1 LRALALLERS
11 GELGALENALRQAQ
25 RERGQLVL
33 IEGPAGLGKTSLLKV
48 TLQVAAGLGFSC
60 LRARA
65 SELERDFPYGCVRQL
80 LEPALARAASAERER
95 LFEGAAALAA
105 PLFALGGIREPAAAS
120 DSALSML
127 HGLYW
132 LLNNLAREA
141 PVALV
146 VDDLHWCDGESLR
159 FFNYLAPR
167 LDGIPL
173 AIFVSA
179 RESISAGLARLCQE
193 PETQVLRPS
202 PLSVEACAAM
212 CEHSLGVP
220 ATPDFVVACHGATG
234 GNPFFL
240 ELLLREAKELTF
252 LAETQQAARVRRFG
266 PAAVARTVLLRLST
280 APAAATSL
288 VRALAVLG
296 DGTRVSEAARFAEI
310 PMDEA
315 ARAAD
320 LLVALAIL
328 KQGQGLEFAHPIVRQ
343 AVYEDTG
350 FHERARA
357 HARAARI
364 LAECGAAEE
373 RIAAQIVQAEPA
385 AEAARVGLLRRVAAE
400 ALVRGAPGAAVAWL
414 KRALAEPPPPALR
427 AEVLLELGSAELRV
441 AAPDALGHLSTAEQA
456 LRQPE
461 LRAFAVRQ
469 LANALCNTGEV
480 ERALTLIEAAIVAIE
495 PEDRELALLLEAEF
509 AAKAQQAGREARARA
524 VALLARH
531 AELEGVTPG
540 ERLVLA
546 SLAFERARA
555 CESASEA
562 LRYLEPALAA
572 GGLFGERQ
580 PDVVGPF
587 YALVVGLLATDA
599 LEFALLHLE
608 RALVE
613 ARARGS
619 IPAIAFLIA
628 HRGWFHLRG
637 GAVAEAEADAR
648 AALELLGGHEI
659 DLGRR
664 FALALLCEA
673 LIENDQLEAAGQ
685 ALRESGLAGEIP
697 PALGNDI
704 LLEARGVLRVASGDA
719 SEGLEDLLEFG
730 RRIEAGGAAHPLA
743 ARWRSRAC
751 FALAATGCREPAREM
766 ALEEL
771 ERARRWGTESG
782 IGLALRACALVAGD
796 TPSMDGLREAVEVL
810 RRSPARLEYARA
822 LTDLGAAQRRANR
835 RAEARGPLQEAL
847 ALARKCGAG
856 GLVARA
862 STELR
867 AAGGPVSDAAA
878 AGIGR
883 LTVAER
889 RVAELA
895 AQGHNNPRIAQALF
909 VTRKTIETHLGHIYA
924 KLEISG
930 RTELSRALSAEG
942 SAPTAER

>member
-1 LRALALLERS
+1 LALLERD
-11 GELGALENALRQAQ
+11 GELAALESALRQAQ

-33 IEGPAGLGKTSLLKV
+33 IEGPAGLGKTSLLKA
-48 TLQVAAGLGFSC
+48 TLQAAAALGFTC

-105 PLFALGGIREPAAAS
+105 PLFALGGLREPVAAS
-120 DSALSML
+120 DNALSML

-132 LLNNLAREA
+132 LLNNIAREA
-141 PVALV
+141 PVALA

-173 AIFVSA
+173 ALLGTA

-193 PETQVLRPS
+193 PETQVLRLS
-202 PLSVEACAAM
+202 PLSIEACSAL
-212 CEHSLGVP
+212 CQHSLGVP
-220 ATPDFVVACHGATG
+220 AAQDFVIACRGATG
-234 GNPFFL
+234 GNPLFL

-252 LAETQQAARVRRFG
+252 LAETGQAARVRRFG

-280 APAAATSL
+280 APAAATAL

-296 DGTRVSEAARFAEI
+296 DGARVSEAARFAEI
-310 PMDEA
+310 PVDEA

-320 LLVALAIL
+320 LLVTLAIL
-328 KQGQGLEFAHPIVRQ
+328 KQGQDLEFAHPIVRQ

-373 RIAAQIVQAEPA
+373 RVAAQIAQAEPA

-400 ALVRGAPGAAVAWL
+400 ALVQGAPGAAVAWL
-414 KRALAEPPPPALR
+414 KRALAEPPPPELH

-441 AAPDALGHLSTAEQA
+441 AAPEALGHLLAAQQA
-456 LRQPE
+456 VRPPE

-469 LANALCNTGEV
+469 LANVLCDTGEV
-480 ERALTLIEAAIVAIE
+480 ERALTLIEAMIVALE
-495 PEDRELALLLEAEF
+495 PEDRELTLVLEAEF
-509 AAKAQQAGREARARA
+509 AAKAQQAGPEARARA
-524 VALLARH
+524 GALLARH
-531 AELEGVTPG
+531 AELEGATPG

-546 SLAFERARA
+546 SLAFERARSS
-555 CESASEA
+555 ESASEA
-562 LRYLEPALAA
+562 LRHIEPALAA

-599 LEFALLHLE
+599 LELAVTHLE

-619 IPAIAFLIA
+619 IPAIAFLLA

-648 AALELLGGHEI
+648 TALELLGGHEI
-659 DLGRR
+659 ELGRR

-673 LIENDQLEAAGQ
+673 LIENDQLEAAGL
-685 ALRESGLAGEIP
+685 ALRESGLADEIP
-697 PALGNDI
+697 PALANDN

-719 SEGLEDLLEFG
+719 SAGLEDLLEFG
-730 RRIEAGGAAHPLA
+730 RRTEAGGAAHPLA

-751 FALAATGCREPAREM
+751 LALAATGRREPAREL

-771 ERARRWGTESG
+771 ERARRWGTNSG
-782 IGLALRACALVAGD
+782 IGQALRARALVAGD
-796 TPSMDGLREAVEVL
+796 TPSLEGLREAVEVL
-810 RRSPARLEYARA
+810 QRSPARLEYARA

-847 ALARKCGAG
+847 ALARHCGAG

-867 AAGGPVSDAAA
+867 AAGGPASDAAA
-878 AGIGR
+878 AGLER

-895 AQGHNNPRIAQALF
+895 LQGHNNPRIAQALF
-909 VTRKTIETHLGHIYA
+909 VTRKTVETHLGHIYA

-930 RTELSRALSAEG
+930 RTELGRALSAPG
-942 SAPTAER
+942 SGSTVGR